1 MAGESSLRRAD
12 RLFDIIQIL
21 RAATAPRTA
30 AALAAELEV
39 TTRTVYRDIATL
51 QARRIPIEGAPG
63 VGYVLRRGFDLPPLM
78 FTTEE
83 IDAITVGARL
93 LSRTGDAGLQRAA
106 ASVLSKVTVI
116 LPETLRDHLAAA
128 PFYVSTHGASI
139 SPVVDLA
146 EIRGAIRDQRK
157 MRITYSDEK
166 GDRTHRV
173 IWPFA
178 VAYYVE
184 ATLICAWCELRNDY
198 RHFRV
203 DRIVA
208 VKPMDQRY
216 SDHAGRLMAQWL
228 AMRTPARAP
237 TLPSPASGGG

>member
-1 MAGESSLRRAD
+1 MRRAD

-21 RAATAPRTA
+21 RVATAPQTA

-63 VGYVLRRGFDLPPLM
+63 IGYVLRRGFDLPPLM
-78 FTTEE
+78 FTPEE

-93 LSRTGDAGLQRAA
+93 LSRTGDVGLQRAA

-116 LPETLRDHLAAA
+116 LPETLRDHLTAA
-128 PFYVSTHGASI
+128 PFYVSTHGASA

-157 MRITYSDEK
+157 MHITYSDEK

-198 RHFRV
+198 RHFRI

-208 VKPMDQRY
+208 AKTMNQRY
-216 SDHAGRLMAQWL
+216 SDHPGRLMAQWL
-228 AMRTPARAP
+228 AMRTSARA
-237 TLPSPASGGG
+237 AS

>member
-1 MAGESSLRRAD
+1 MAGEFSLRRAD

-21 RAATAPRTA
+21 RLAAAPLTA

-51 QARRIPIEGAPG
+51 QARRVPIEGAPG
-63 VGYVLRRGFDLPPLM
+63 IGYVMRRGFDLPPLM
-78 FTTEE
+78 FTAEE

-93 LSRTGDAGLQRAA
+93 LSRTGDVGLQRAA

-116 LPETLRDHLAAA
+116 LPETLRDHLASA
-128 PFYVSTHGASI
+128 PFYVSTHGASA

-146 EIRGAIRDQRK
+146 QIRGAIRDQRK
-157 MRITYSDEK
+157 VRITYADEK
-166 GDRTHRV
+166 GDRTRRV

-184 ATLICAWCELRNDY
+184 ATLVCAWCELRNDY

-203 DRIVA
+203 DRIVSA
-208 VKPMDQRY
+208 KPLDQRY
-216 SDHAGRLMAQWL
+216 CDHGGQLMAQWL
-228 AMRTPARAP
+228 AMRRADQ
-237 TLPSPASGGG
+237 AGY

>member
-1 MAGESSLRRAD
+1 VSSLRRAD

-21 RAATAPRTA
+21 RVATAPLTA

-39 TTRTVYRDIATL
+39 ATRTVYRDIATL
-51 QARRIPIEGAPG
+51 QARRIPIEGEPG
-63 VGYVLRRGFDLPPLM
+63 IGYVLRGGFDLPPLM
-78 FTTEE
+78 FTPEE
-83 IDAITVGARL
+83 IDAIFVGARL
-93 LSRTGDAGLQRAA
+93 LSRTGDVGLQRAA
-106 ASVLSKVTVI
+106 QSVLSKVTAI
-116 LPETLRDHLAAA
+116 LPETLRDHLACA
-128 PFYVSTHGASI
+128 PFYVSDHGARV

-178 VAYYVE
+178 LAYYVE

-203 DRIVA
+203 DRIVTA
-208 VKPMDQRY
+208 KRLDDRY
-216 SDHAGRLMAQWL
+216 AGHAGQLMAQWL
-228 AMRTPARAP
+228 AMRTQLRAV
-237 TLPSPASGGG
+237 S